1 MLSQAAKTH
10 NKRKWCGLISIDPE
24 SENSAQGRRIAGG
37 GNEYFFFLKSP
48 RAPTLKVKLS
58 ALKVTFQVRSVE
70 CTWYFSPPF
79 PFSVRLDHIWWVRH
93 VLDGYSDSECISR
106 TLYLYLKIFKAILMG
121 LWTDKC
127 DVTHHCS
134 LNYPRVTFLSYRFWR
149 SRQQRTRLQNGAT
162 FAVPVFCCIHG
173 FNSSS
178 NALWKGRK
186 NSTR

>member
-1 MLSQAAKTH
+1 MAQSLKTLLRVVELPVEVI
-10 NKRKWCGLISIDPE
+10 NF
-24 SENSAQGRRIAGG
+24 
-37 GNEYFFFLKSP
+37 FFFLKSP

-58 ALKVTFQVRSVE
+58 APKVTFQVRSVE

-134 LNYPRVTFLSYRFWR
+134 LNYLRVTFLSYQFWR

-173 FNSSS
+173 FHSSS
-178 NALWKGRK
+178 NALWKGRN